1 MTGAAALCCRSE
13 IILED
18 VKLSTFYDQFIAFTK
33 SSGGQLYACCPFHA
47 EKTPSFTVNEDT
59 GEWYCHG
66 CNRGGSEK
74 EFIAEF
80 FDVEPKIGKYAFEYW
95 EKKGTLPFPTEEL
108 VLKYHAN
115 LLNSPKDLAILEG
128 FGVTR
133 DVIEDLCIGLD
144 DFRIIF
150 PVKSKTGFWVNL
162 RRYLPPQ
169 RRLADSKEPKCLNI
183 RNLGQRRYYPYTAF
197 DQDEIVV
204 VEGEKDCVAARSQG
218 INAVTG
224 TGGSA
229 IPVDEIGL
237 FKDKNVVLM
246 LDSDAVGQKSVSTY
260 LQLLKG
266 IASTIKV
273 IRLPQKDFVD
283 YYSACRAAGE
293 AVNIWQ
299 YAVEYRD
306 YEKQKILGEAQDV
319 SLVRSE
325 FTEHLNTWINLNN
338 MSVVGVEPRIYTIPT
353 KLKCICKNSKCNKP
367 CPLAFSIAN
376 PDLVQEVEVDPRQML
391 KFMDSADSAQ
401 DSYLRQTFGCK
412 SVSAEPEDFINCQ
425 KIIFQESA
433 SFIDGLEEASFENR
447 YGVYMYTDYRLS
459 ATLKYNFEACR
470 VTNPSNQQNYYVIRK
485 AECVNAIK
493 PTVEHGMLNAFKE
506 VGSRAST
513 AKDLIN
519 TYYDEWLPELA
530 IEGRPDLFGAILLT
544 YCSVTEIPWQGG
556 IIKGWL
562 DTMCIGDT
570 RTGKSQMA
578 QRFVKAV
585 GMGSYING
593 ENARRTGVIGGVQ
606 RFGDSWVVTWGA
618 IPMNDRGL
626 LVIDEA
632 SGLEV
637 DDIKDLSSTR
647 SSGAVTLN
655 KIVKGEARART
666 RLIWFS
672 NPRSGRNLSD
682 FYWRG
687 FGAFQEFIPVAEDQ
701 ARYDLVL
708 SAARDDVTEL
718 EGIDSDSKVKVEPW
732 RALFSLAWSVTADEI
747 KITPEAKKA
756 IRECAKELN
765 DELGGGS
772 LVVGV
777 AVHEKLLRLSCAFA
791 MLCGDYDGTLD
802 ITEKHVQ
809 FSKEFL
815 VMTLDKPSMGY
826 GDYIREFKKAQA
838 KRADNMSFV
847 RTLIAVHPAI
857 KALLTATS
865 FKGYQ
870 FQEILGI
877 DRNDSSKIMSDLITR
892 GLLRPGSGASYV
904 PDKLL
909 MEIAKQMEV

>member
-1 MTGAAALCCRSE
+1 MA
-13 IILED
+13 
-18 VKLSTFYDQFIAFTK
+18 TFYEYVMQFSK
-33 SSGGQLYACCPFHA
+33 SSGDQLYACCPFHP
-47 EKTPSFTVNEDT
+47 EKTPSFTVNTET
-59 GEWYCHG
+59 REWYCHG
-66 CNRGGSEK
+66 CGKGGAEK
-74 EFIAEF
+74 EFIAEY
-80 FDVEPKIGKYAFEYW
+80 FDVDAKVSKHVFSYW
-95 EKKGTLPFPTEEL
+95 EQKGALPFPSDETVE
-108 VLKYHAN
+108 KYHER
-115 LLNSPKDLAILEG
+115 LLKSPKDLAILESFG
-128 FGVTR
+128 FTR
-133 DVIEDLCIGLD
+133 EVIDELMIGLD
-144 DFRIIF
+144 DFRIVF
-150 PVKSKTGFWVNL
+150 PIKSKTGYWVNL

-169 RRLADSKEPKCLNI
+169 RRLADSKEPKCLNM
-183 RNLGQRRYYPYTAF
+183 RGLGQRRYYPYIAF
-197 DQDEIVV
+197 DKQEIVI

-237 FKDKNVVLM
+237 FKDHDVVLM
-246 LDSDAVGQKSVSTY
+246 LDSDTVGQRCVSTY
-260 LQLLKG
+260 IQLLKN
-266 IASTIKV
+266 IASS
-273 IRLPQKDFVD
+273 IRIVKLPQKDFVD
-283 YYSACRAAGE
+283 YYSACKAADE
-293 AVNIWQ
+293 PVDIWQ
-299 YAVEYRD
+299 FATDYLE
-306 YEKQKILGEAQDV
+306 YEKQQAMGETQDV

-325 FTEHLNTWINLNN
+325 FTENLNTWIKLNN
-338 MSVVGVEPRIYTIPT
+338 MSVVGVEPKIYTLPT
-353 KLKCICKNSKCNKP
+353 KLKCICRNSKCNKP
-367 CPLAFSIAN
+367 CPLAFSATN
-376 PDLVQEVEVDPRQML
+376 PEFAQVVDVDPRQL
-391 KFMDSADSAQ
+391 LRFMDSADSAQ
-401 DSYLRQTFGCK
+401 DSYLRQVFGCK
-412 SVSAEPEDFINCQ
+412 SVQAEPTDFINCQ

-470 VTNPSNQQNYYVIRK
+470 VTNPSTQQNYYLIRD
-485 AECVNAIK
+485 AECISVPRPDIS
-493 PTVEHGMLNAFKE
+493 EELLQHFKN
-506 VGSRAST
+506 VGDSCETARA
-513 AKDLIN
+513 LIQQ
-519 TYYDEWLPELA
+519 YYEEWMPELA

-556 IIKGWL
+556 VLKGWL

-585 GMGSYING
+585 GMGGYING

-626 LVIDEA
+626 LMIDEA

-637 DDIKDLSSTR
+637 EDIKDLSSTR

-666 RLIWFS
+666 RLLWFS

-682 FYWRG
+682 FYWKG
-687 FGAFQEFIPVAEDQ
+687 FGAFQEFIPVMEDQ

-708 SAARDDVTEL
+708 SAAREDVDIL
-718 EGIDSDSKVKVEPW
+718 NGIDVEAHVNLVPW
-732 RALFSLAWSVTADEI
+732 QALFSLAWSITSDEI
-747 KITPEAKKA
+747 KISKEVKQC
-756 IRECAKELN
+756 IRETAKSLN
-765 DELGGGS
+765 EALGGGP

-791 MLCGDYDGTLD
+791 IACGAYDLKNSVLELST
-802 ITEKHVQ
+802 KHVR
-809 FSKEFL
+809 FAREFL
-815 VMTLDKPSMGY
+815 EWTLNKPSMGY
-826 GDYIREFKKAQA
+826 GDYIREFKRAQQ
-838 KRADNMSFV
+838 KRADNMQFV

-877 DRNDSSKIMSDLITR
+877 EKNESSKIMSDLITR
-892 GLLRPGSGASYV
+892 GLLRPGSGASYI